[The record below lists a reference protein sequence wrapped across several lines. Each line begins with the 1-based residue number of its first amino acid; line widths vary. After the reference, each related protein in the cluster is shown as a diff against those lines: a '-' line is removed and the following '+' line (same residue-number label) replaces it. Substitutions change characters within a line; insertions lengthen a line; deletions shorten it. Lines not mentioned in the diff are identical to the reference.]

1 MIKGLARSRYGVSS
15 MWVLVIRPMIAPL
28 VSISRSGRPRV
39 RQRVR
44 SAAIE
49 ASPER

>member
-1 MIKGLARSRYGVSS
+1 MVWLLYQ
-15 MWVLVIRPMIAPL
+15 MFLC
-28 VSISRSGRPRV
+28 RV

-49 ASPER
+49 QDNALVTALVS